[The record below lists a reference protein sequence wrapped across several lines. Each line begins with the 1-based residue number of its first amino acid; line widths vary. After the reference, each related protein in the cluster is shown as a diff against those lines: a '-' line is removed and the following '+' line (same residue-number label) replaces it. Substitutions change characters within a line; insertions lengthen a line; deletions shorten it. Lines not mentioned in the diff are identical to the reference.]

1 MKVNESGRMSQIQ
14 AYRSQAQAANAKQ
27 ASGMRG
33 KAKDDVKISEEAM
46 KLLETQRANAS
57 DRSEKIERLK
67 QEVQSGTYRVS
78 TEKLAEKLWPFLK

>member
-1 MKVNESGRMSQIQ
+1 VKVNESGRMSQIQ